1 MKNFIIRIA
10 RILRGE
16 PDIKKLIKKGMK
28 VGKNFSIQ
36 GKCIIDPAHCWLIS
50 IGDDVTLAPRVT
62 ILAHDA
68 STKKYLDY
76 TKIGLVEIGNQ
87 TFIGAGAIILPN
99 VKIGDNCIIGAG
111 SVVTKNVPNN
121 SVVAGNPAEVIT
133 TTDEYIEKN
142 RKLMKEN
149 VYGKEYTL
157 KGKIDEHKKKEMR
170 EVLKKGIGFVK

>member
-1 MKNFIIRIA
+1 MKNFIIRVI

-16 PDIKKLIKKGMK
+16 ADLKKLRKRGMK
-28 VGKNFSIQ
+28 IGKNFSMQ

-68 STKKYLDY
+68 STKKYLNY
-76 TKIGLVEIGNQ
+76 TKIGLVEIGNH

-99 VKIGDNCIIGAG
+99 VKVGENCIIGAG
-111 SVVTKNVPNN
+111 SVVTKDIPSNC
-121 SVVAGNPAEVIT
+121 VVAGNPAKVIAN
-133 TTDEYIEKN
+133 TDEYIQKNKEKMN
-142 RKLMKEN
+142 EN
-149 VYGKEYTL
+149 VFEEEYTL
-157 KGKIDEHKKKEMR
+157 KGKIDEGKKKKMC